1 MLKILCPVDGEIV
14 IANKIKDETFSKQM
28 MGTTVGIK
36 PAKNVFV
43 APVAGQMVICEGHAF
58 AIQADNGVQVLV
70 HIGLD
75 TVKIAPA
82 DKEKIF
88 KYSTKVGDQV
98 KAEQKIVTVDFD
110 KIKKL
115 GYDLT
120 TPVVVLGESTN
131 GKKVIFKNIGEAKA
145 GSLLYEVE

>member
-1 MLKILCPVDGEIV
+1 MLKILCPVNGEIV

-28 MGTTVGIK
+28 MGTTVGLV
-36 PAKNVFV
+36 PQDNTFV
-43 APVAGQMVICEGHAF
+43 APISGQMVICEGHAF

-75 TVKIAPA
+75 TVKIAPK
-82 DKEKIF
+82 DKAKIF
-88 KYSTKVGDQV
+88 KYATKVGAQV
-98 KAEQKIVTVDFD
+98 KAGQKIVTVDF
-110 KIKKL
+110 KQIKKL
-115 GYDLT
+115 GYELT

>member
-1 MLKILCPVDGEIV
+1 MLKILCPVNGEIV

-28 MGTTVGIK
+28 MGTTVGIV
-36 PAKNVFV
+36 PQDNTFV
-43 APVAGQMVICEGHAF
+43 APISGQMVICEGHAF

-75 TVKIAPA
+75 TVKIAPK
-82 DKEKIF
+82 DKAKIF
-88 KYSTKVGDQV
+88 KYATKVGAQV
-98 KAEQKIVTVDFD
+98 KAGQKIVTVDF
-110 KIKKL
+110 KQIKKL
-115 GYDLT
+115 GYELT